1 MLLFF
6 CLELRLLF
14 VNSFNLSLY
23 YVLLTLLSFIES
35 QRFTHKQNMSFLLTY
50 GSLQNGWKGILSPQN
65 LLVGMYPRLLER
77 FASSTLDYLSNRFPI
92 GENARN
98 NPVRSQKLLN

>member
-50 GSLQNGWKGILSPQN
+50 GSLQNGCKEILSPQKF
-65 LLVGMYPRLLER
+65 VGGHVPWTPR
-77 FASSTLDYLSNRFPI
+77 TICVLDTRLS
-92 GENARN
+92 
-98 NPVRSQKLLN
+98 L

>member
-50 GSLQNGWKGILSPQN
+50 GSLQTVEKEF
-65 LLVGMYPRLLER
+65 LVLKICWW
-77 FASSTLDYLSNRFPI
+77 ACTLDSSNDLRPRHSIISLIGSQSAKMHATTLSVVKNC
-92 GENARN
+92 
-98 NPVRSQKLLN
+98 